1 MYAATYFID
10 IAALTI
16 LMGLLRS
23 STAVHPGRKRPF
35 AAGIILTVLILS
47 AEAVT
52 IAAGED
58 HLDLRTLN
66 LLANVIGFALTP
78 LIPIVISL
86 IFDRG
91 ILKVHR
97 LILVP
102 TMLNI
107 MAALLSPLFGILF
120 QINES
125 NQYSRGDFF
134 FLFITAYAFNFMI
147 LVVRTLD
154 MGKTYNYP
162 IVKKLMALSV
172 FTILGTS
179 IQLVVPS
186 AYSSWHSVT
195 LALGLYFLLLSEFDT
210 SFDTLT
216 GLYNRSSFDKA
227 VTELRKPSAF
237 SVIILDINE
246 FKNVNDTY
254 GHDYGDKVIQ
264 AVASVVKAS
273 FSKDFTCYRYGGD
286 EFSILSRETDPD
298 QIETQLKTMTI
309 ALNDVRENG
318 MALPTVSYGYS
329 IFQGGEDL
337 NVYKALKE
345 ADEEM
350 YRYKKVHKAKAAK
363 EKKYCDAVN
372 EA

>member
-1 MYAATYFID
+1 
-10 IAALTI
+10 
-16 LMGLLRS
+16 
-23 STAVHPGRKRPF
+23 
-35 AAGIILTVLILS
+35 
-47 AEAVT
+47 
-52 IAAGED
+52 
-58 HLDLRTLN
+58 
-66 LLANVIGFALTP
+66 
-78 LIPIVISL
+78 
-86 IFDRG
+86 
-91 ILKVHR
+91 
-97 LILVP
+97 
-102 TMLNI
+102 
-107 MAALLSPLFGILF
+107 
-120 QINES
+120 
-125 NQYSRGDFF
+125 
-134 FLFITAYAFNFMI
+134 
-147 LVVRTLD
+147 
-154 MGKTYNYP
+154 
-162 IVKKLMALSV
+162 
-172 FTILGTS
+172 
-179 IQLVVPS
+179 
-186 AYSSWHSVT
+186 VT

-227 VTELRKPSAF
+227 VTELKKPRAF

-286 EFSILSRETDPD
+286 EFSVLSRETDPD
-298 QIETQLKTMTI
+298 KIEAQLKTMTT

-337 NVYKALKE
+337 NVHKALKE

-350 YRYKKVHKAKAAK
+350 YHFKKVHKAEAAK
-363 EKKYCDAVN
+363 EKRYCDAVN